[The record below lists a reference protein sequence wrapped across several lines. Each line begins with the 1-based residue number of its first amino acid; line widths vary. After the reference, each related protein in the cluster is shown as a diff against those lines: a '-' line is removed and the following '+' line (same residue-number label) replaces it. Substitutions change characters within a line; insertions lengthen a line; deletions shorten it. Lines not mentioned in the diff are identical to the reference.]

1 MRANA
6 TSQLRS
12 LRKNNKAFTEAQTS
26 DSYCPTSSGAG
37 SHVL

>member
-12 LRKNNKAFTEAQTS
+12 LCKNSQAFTESQTS
-26 DSYCPTSSGAG
+26 DSYCPPQ
-37 SHVL
+37 VEQDLM